1 MGIIEQREILHI
13 YLFQWELSAQ
23 IAVASY
29 VLLVLEYLQKSLLT
43 LCWAGILC
51 CSSGHMKDSF
61 IPGEQILE

>member
-1 MGIIEQREILHI
+1 MGIKAQKEILHI

-29 VLLVLEYLQKSLLT
+29 VLLVLRYLQKSVLI

-51 CSSGHMKDSF
+51 CSSGHKKDSF